1 MLVLQRKN
9 GTSLLV
15 ASSRYVFLP
24 FAAAANFLIKDVK
37 VILARKIKRRCNSSL
52 LSRFVTCA
60 PFIQP
65 FQFIISSGRMNNET
79 VRKR

>member
-15 ASSRYVFLP
+15 ASSRYVFLS

-37 VILARKIKRRCNSSL
+37 VILARKIKRRCNSVA
-52 LSRFVTCA
+52 FVKICHLCSFHPA
-60 PFIQP
+60 
-65 FQFIISSGRMNNET
+65 ISIHYIEWT
-79 VRKR
+79 HE